1 MAEDLQ
7 GLLDRIQEDGL
18 RKSEEERNRIIADAE
33 AKAAKIIADAKAK
46 ADDYQKAAEEA
57 AKALEIK
64 AADTIRQSARDIQ
77 IALKSEMQER
87 LRNVVKGC
95 AGQALSP
102 EMMAGL
108 ILEMARSYAANPAD
122 KIEVLLPAAS
132 VKYLSDGILAGLGE
146 DLRNRTTILGE
157 NEMNGGLQ
165 IGFRDGDVFLDFSDE
180 ALADIICAYAGP
192 KLSAILKG

>member
-1 MAEDLQ
+1 MTEFVV
-7 GLLDRIQEDGL
+7 GHYGGFDRL
-18 RKSEEERNRIIADAE
+18 
-33 AKAAKIIADAKAK
+33 
-46 ADDYQKAAEEA
+46 A
-57 AKALEIK
+57 AKAL
-64 AADTIRQSARDIQ
+64 AAAKEKHPGIVLRCYRHTIRQSARDIQ

>member
-33 AKAAKIIADAKAK
+33 AKAARIIADAKAK

-122 KIEVLLPAAS
+122 KIEVLLPTAS